1 MYLWCKRATP
11 LLLGATLLTGSRLA
25 LAAPVSA
32 NVEKGASVQVTYLP
46 YIQPSHT
53 SKFGATDTMIVAWQ
67 TNETT
72 PNSTPGAPYT
82 VTVQPAGGGASTTV
96 TPIGRVVNNYLASD
110 PQFAALIDPASPTRI
125 PTLFGARVNYYT
137 VLSGLQYNTSY
148 TYTVTGPGLPIT
160 GFTATFH
167 TRKTGPVFSF
177 EVQGDEGYY
186 PGIPGQAPLTID
198 YEARIIHLM
207 NNVQKIALPGQPALP
222 APDLALNTGD
232 NVYTTGADNNYRDIW
247 FPDWNNNVDSNETGA
262 PFIRSTPLYIVV
274 GNHDVGSTGATAN
287 LLADSGATVPGA
299 FGPGPFGGGTG
310 GGDALA
316 YFNNYYFPLNGPAGT
331 DIQYHFNGDSA
342 TPSNFLFSYNNVNY
356 TSPTAIEA
364 LRASTTVN
372 TGQGPTRQID
382 HTSNYSFDYGNA
394 HFLFLDANPHVFNNL
409 LPGGPP
415 ANPPSFPFPAYP
427 AALREFII
435 NDLDGSNQTWKVVV
449 FHQPAISS
457 GNATVSNDQMR
468 RVSKFLEDHGV
479 NMVFS
484 GHEHNYQRSLP
495 LRALTGIDS
504 TPTKTSSP
512 VVAVDT
518 RFDGVTNTVPNGVLY
533 FVEGAGGNRDFD
545 DNLPNPRGGGLG
557 IDQDDAA
564 TGTFSATVNG
574 TPYTFVN
581 GPAAWLDTNLTTDA
595 MKAFVPGAGSGP
607 KITAKF
613 KSKIFSFADMVVN
626 NNTLTLYQI
635 TEPLTNAS
643 SGTPAQPAP
652 YGTDVNGNP
661 LNDPIPDT
669 VFDPRTLSVTSPP
682 ATGTPALLDKITVTK
697 PDVSVGAGRL
707 TVSLSVPPIAT
718 PNGTLTYTVTAS
730 NQTNY
735 FLTGVQAVVTLPTG
749 TALAGPSTTNLTA
762 QGQDAVITIGP
773 IAPGATG
780 SRAGESPGCGP
791 GWHVLNGAAVVRSA
805 TACPLPLTRSRPA
818 SLVPPRPRRDTKA
831 LPTPLPPNAK
841 ELK

>member
-1 MYLWCKRATP
+1 MHLWCKRAAP
-11 LLLGATLLTGSRLA
+11 LLAGAALLTGSRLT
-25 LAAPVSA
+25 LAAPIGGREAKGSA
-32 NVEKGASVQVTYLP
+32 VQVTYLP
-46 YIQPSHT
+46 YLQPGHT
-53 SKFGATDTMIVAWQ
+53 SKFGPTDKMIIAWQ
-67 TNETT
+67 TNETA
-72 PNSTPGAPYT
+72 PNSVPGAPYA
-82 VTVQPAGGGASTTV
+82 VTVQPAGGGAVTTV
-96 TPIGRVVNNYLASD
+96 TPTGRVVNNYLASD

-125 PTLFGARVNYYT
+125 PTLFGARVNYYA

-148 TYTVTGPGLPIT
+148 TYTVTGPGLPIG

-167 TRKTGPVFSF
+167 TRKTGPMFSF
-177 EVQGDEGYY
+177 QVQGDEGYY
-186 PGIPGQAPLTID
+186 PGIPNQAPLTID

-207 NNVQKIALPGQPALP
+207 NNAQSIALPGQPALP

-232 NVYTTGADNNYRDIW
+232 NVYLTGADSNYRDIW
-247 FPDWNNNVDSNETGA
+247 FPDWNNNIDSNETGA
-262 PFIRSTPLYIVV
+262 PFIRSIPLYIVV

-287 LLADSGATVPGA
+287 LLADTGATVPGA
-299 FGPGPFGGGTG
+299 FGPGPFGGGVG

-331 DIQYHFNGDSA
+331 DIQYRFNGDSA
-342 TPSNFLFSYNNVNY
+342 TPTNFFFNYTNVNY

-364 LRASTTVN
+364 LRGSTTVD
-372 TGQGPTRQID
+372 TGTGPTRQID

-415 ANPPSFPFPAYP
+415 ANPPAFPFPPYP
-427 AALREFII
+427 AALRDFVI
-435 NDLDGSNQTWKVVV
+435 NDLDGSSQTWKVVV

-495 LRALTGIDS
+495 LRALAGIDQ
-504 TPTKTSSP
+504 TPAKAGSP

-564 TGTFSATVNG
+564 TGIYSTKVNG
-574 TPYTFVN
+574 TTYNFIN

-613 KSKIFSFADMVVN
+613 KSKVFSFADIVVN

-635 TEPLTNAS
+635 TEPLTNTTSA
-643 SGTPAQPAP
+643 TPGSPAP
-652 YGTDVNGNP
+652 YGTDVNGSP
-661 LNDPIPDT
+661 LNDPIGDT
-669 VFDPRTLSVTSPP
+669 VFDPRTLSVTTPP

-707 TVSLSVPPIAT
+707 IVSLSAPPIAAQ
-718 PNGTLTYTVTAS
+718 NGTLTYTVTAS
-730 NQTNY
+730 NQTGH
-735 FLTGVQAVVTLPTG
+735 FLTGVQAVVTLPAG
-749 TALAGPSTTNLTA
+749 TTFASPSTTSLTA
-762 QGQDAVITIGP
+762 QGQNAVITIGP
-773 IAPGATG
+773 VPPGITAVVQVKAQVAVPVGTL
-780 SRAGESPGCGP
+780 
-791 GWHVLNGAAVVRSA
+791 LNGTAVVRSA
-805 TACPLPLTRSRPA
+805 TVLPVATNTVTTRVTRA
-818 SLVPPRPRRDTKA
+818 TPP
-831 LPTPLPPNAK
+831 PPGH
-841 ELK
+841 